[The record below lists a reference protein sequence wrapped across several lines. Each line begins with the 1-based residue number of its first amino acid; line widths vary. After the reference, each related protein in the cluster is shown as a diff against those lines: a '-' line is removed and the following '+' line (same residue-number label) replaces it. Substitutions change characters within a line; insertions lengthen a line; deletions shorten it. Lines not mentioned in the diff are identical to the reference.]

1 MNRMRSGSRRLFLVV
16 VLAMA
21 FSLMAGTELTAEAE
35 VSTKYQVGGIFLD
48 MSDTTTGSSW
58 TWNCMRNT
66 SAVTKCDKSPQSL
79 CDSSPY
85 FKGEPFGV

>member
-48 MSDTTTGSSW
+48 MSGTTTGSSW
-58 TWNCMRNT
+58 TWNGGSKTRQI
-66 SAVTKCDKSPQSL
+66 VK
-79 CDSSPY
+79 
-85 FKGEPFGV
+85 